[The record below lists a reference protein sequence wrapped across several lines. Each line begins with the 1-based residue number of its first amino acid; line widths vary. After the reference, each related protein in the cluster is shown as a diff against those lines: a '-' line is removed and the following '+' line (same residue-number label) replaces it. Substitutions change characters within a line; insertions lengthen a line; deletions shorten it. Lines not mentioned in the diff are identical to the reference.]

1 MGEEMIKNK
10 NFNKKIEEIKKYF
23 SKEHKKIKDYLI
35 NKGILKKNEN
45 NKETK
50 LVGFRMREVIILII
64 ITLVISMYSGA
75 FFAYNYRYFDNKNTD
90 NNQSEHI
97 DKFEEAFEDITSKY
111 YGEIDKDKLIDAA
124 INGMVSSLDDY
135 SSYMDPEEARQFN
148 ERMYG
153 QYTGIGIEFT
163 SNENNEHT
171 VSGVFEGSP
180 AMNAGLKVGDK
191 IIKIDD
197 IMTSTQTSNDIATY
211 IKSPNIKSVK
221 IVIVRDGEEL
231 TLDIIKDTINI
242 PSVSKKTF
250 TANNKKVGYIK
261 ISIFANNTAEQF
273 RRVLEDLEKE
283 GITGLI
289 IDVRTNSGGYLHV
302 TKEIVEMFL
311 PQGTVMYQIESKS
324 KTDKYYDS
332 TNEKR
337 TYPVV
342 VLTNKISASASEILA
357 AALKETYGATVIGTT
372 TYGKGTVQKPYTL
385 SNGAVLK
392 LTIEKWLTPTGNSIE
407 GVGVPPTIEVLLSP
421 EYGIT
426 PSGEN
431 DDPLQKGIET
441 ITK

>member
-197 IMTSTQTSNDIATY
+197 IMTSTQTSSDIATY

-426 PSGEN
+426 PSDEN

>member
-1 MGEEMIKNK
+1 
-10 NFNKKIEEIKKYF
+10 
-23 SKEHKKIKDYLI
+23 
-35 NKGILKKNEN
+35 
-45 NKETK
+45 
-50 LVGFRMREVIILII
+50 
-64 ITLVISMYSGA
+64 
-75 FFAYNYRYFDNKNTD
+75 
-90 NNQSEHI
+90 
-97 DKFEEAFEDITSKY
+97 
-111 YGEIDKDKLIDAA
+111 
-124 INGMVSSLDDY
+124 
-135 SSYMDPEEARQFN
+135 
-148 ERMYG
+148 MYG

-197 IMTSTQTSNDIATY
+197 IMTSTQTSSDIATY

-426 PSGEN
+426 PSDEN